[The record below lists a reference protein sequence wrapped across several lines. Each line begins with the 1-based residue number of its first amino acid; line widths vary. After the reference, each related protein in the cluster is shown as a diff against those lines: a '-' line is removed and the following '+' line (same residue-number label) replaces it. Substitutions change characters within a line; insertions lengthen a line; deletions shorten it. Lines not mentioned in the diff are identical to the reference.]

1 MNDSTEPVT
10 LAAFTDEIF
19 AVMLVDA
26 LSEEGIDAEVAGGI
40 TGGFRAEA
48 PGMVKVLVHA
58 GDLKAATAFFTEWEH
73 EGESIDWDEVDLGE
87 PEDADE

>member
-1 MNDSTEPVT
+1 MTNQSETVT
-10 LAAFTDEIF
+10 LAAFNDEVF

-26 LSEEGIDAEVAGGI
+26 LSDAGIEARSAGGI

-58 GDLKAATAFFTEWEH
+58 DDLKKAQAFFIEWEH
-73 EGESIDWDEVDLGE
+73 EGESINWDEVDLGE
-87 PEDADE
+87 PEDPS

>member
-1 MNDSTEPVT
+1 MTNESDPVT
-10 LAAFTDEIF
+10 LTAFNDEVF

-26 LSEEGIDAEVAGGI
+26 LSEAGIEATSAGGI

-58 GDLKAATAFFTEWEH
+58 DDLERATVFFKEWEH
-73 EGESIDWDEVDLGE
+73 QGESIDWDNVDLGE
-87 PEDADE
+87 PEDPS